1 MPSPSSDTVIPVQ
14 SSAKSRSR
22 RGRSSFTLL
31 SCQGDA
37 SRHRR
42 SRRGRQV
49 DRGARRRARARLH
62 VPRLGGDVPRRRA
75 GRRPRPGQPAH
86 RLRRRPRAPRRRGR
100 LRGDPHA
107 RGLRPR
113 LAPRGRPGGAGRDGR
128 QAARAARAR
137 RLGRRGTRH
146 RHGRRPGR
154 RLQGLADRQP
164 RGARPAPRP
173 AARRGRRA
181 GRARPQPRSQPD
193 GRRRRRRRGRHDRPD
208 DRRGRRP
215 PRRPGARMKVAVVGY
230 PNVGKSSLVN
240 RLSGSRTAV
249 VHERSGITRDRN
261 EIPCEWDGRRFTLID
276 TGGMDFLDPDPIS
289 GSIREQAQAALAD
302 AQVAVLVVDARG
314 GLRPGDEELADLLR
328 RWRGG
333 PVIVAAN
340 KVDSAPDIPSA
351 AEFYALGLGEP
362 LAVSAT
368 QGLGTGDLLDRVVE
382 LLPAEEEAAD
392 EADDAVRLAIVGR
405 PNVGKSTLVN
415 RLLGSERVIV
425 SEVAGTTRDAID
437 LPLEVDGRRVILVD
451 TAGLR
456 RQAKVQD
463 SVEYYTTLRSQRAVE
478 RADVALV
485 VCDAHDGITSQDMRI
500 AELAMQEGTATALV
514 LNKWDVAAMDE
525 SDLDHERARA
535 AQKLRLR
542 PKVLTASA
550 LTGRN
555 VGRVVSEAIA
565 LGDRM
570 HNRIPTPQLN
580 RFLSELVQERQPPAK
595 QGHRLKLLYMAQ
607 IGTAP
612 PRFAVQ
618 VNSRQR
624 VTRDYA
630 YFLENRLRARFGMD
644 GVPLVID
651 FNERGSGRRAP
662 AAERAGGRAGR
673 VPRYP

>member
-1 MPSPSSDTVIPVQ
+1 
-14 SSAKSRSR
+14 
-22 RGRSSFTLL
+22 
-31 SCQGDA
+31 
-37 SRHRR
+37 
-42 SRRGRQV
+42 
-49 DRGARRRARARLH
+49 
-62 VPRLGGDVPRRRA
+62 
-75 GRRPRPGQPAH
+75 
-86 RLRRRPRAPRRRGR
+86 
-100 LRGDPHA
+100 
-107 RGLRPR
+107 
-113 LAPRGRPGGAGRDGR
+113 
-128 QAARAARAR
+128 
-137 RLGRRGTRH
+137 
-146 RHGRRPGR
+146 
-154 RLQGLADRQP
+154 
-164 RGARPAPRP
+164 
-173 AARRGRRA
+173 
-181 GRARPQPRSQPD
+181 
-193 GRRRRRRRGRHDRPD
+193 
-208 DRRGRRP
+208 
-215 PRRPGARMKVAVVGY
+215 MKVAVVGY

-240 RLSGSRTAV
+240 RLTGSRQAV
-249 VHERSGITRDRN
+249 VHERAGITRDRN
-261 EIPCEWDGRRFTLID
+261 EIPCEWNGRTFALID

-302 AQVAVLVVDARG
+302 AQAAILVVDARA
-314 GLRPGDEELADLLR
+314 GLRPGDQELADLLR

-333 PVIVAAN
+333 PVAIAAN
-340 KVDSAPDIPSA
+340 KIDSVGDLPLAS
-351 AEFYALGLGEP
+351 EFYALGLGDP
-362 LAVSAT
+362 IAVSAT
-368 QGLGTGDLLDRVVE
+368 QGLGSGDLLDRIVE
-382 LLPAEEEAAD
+382 MLPAAEEEH
-392 EADDAVRLAIVGR
+392 EEDDAIRLAVVGR

-415 RLLGSERVIV
+415 RFLGSDRVIV
-425 SEVAGTTRDAID
+425 SDVAGTTRDAID
-437 LPLEVDGRRVILVD
+437 LPLEVDGRRVILID

-485 VCDAHDGITSQDMRI
+485 VCDAHDGITSQDLRI

-514 LNKWDVAAMDE
+514 LNKWDAAAME
-525 SDLDHERARA
+525 EGDLDHERARA

-555 VGRVVSEAIA
+555 VGRVLAEAIT

-570 HNRIPTPQLN
+570 HNRIPTPELN
-580 RFLSELVQERQPPAK
+580 RFVSELVRERQPPAK

-618 VNSRQR
+618 VNSRTR

-630 YFLENRLRARFGMD
+630 YFLENRLRSRFGMD
-644 GVPLVID
+644 GVPLIID

>member
-1 MPSPSSDTVIPVQ
+1 
-14 SSAKSRSR
+14 
-22 RGRSSFTLL
+22 
-31 SCQGDA
+31 
-37 SRHRR
+37 
-42 SRRGRQV
+42 
-49 DRGARRRARARLH
+49 
-62 VPRLGGDVPRRRA
+62 
-75 GRRPRPGQPAH
+75 
-86 RLRRRPRAPRRRGR
+86 
-100 LRGDPHA
+100 
-107 RGLRPR
+107 
-113 LAPRGRPGGAGRDGR
+113 
-128 QAARAARAR
+128 
-137 RLGRRGTRH
+137 
-146 RHGRRPGR
+146 
-154 RLQGLADRQP
+154 
-164 RGARPAPRP
+164 
-173 AARRGRRA
+173 
-181 GRARPQPRSQPD
+181 
-193 GRRRRRRRGRHDRPD
+193 
-208 DRRGRRP
+208 
-215 PRRPGARMKVAVVGY
+215 MKVAVVGY

-240 RLSGSRTAV
+240 RLTGSREAV
-249 VHERSGITRDRN
+249 VHERAGITRDRN
-261 EIPCEWDGRRFTLID
+261 EIPCEWNGRRFALID
-276 TGGMDFLDPDPIS
+276 TGGMDFLAIDPIA
-289 GSIREQAQAALAD
+289 GSIREQARAALAD
-302 AQVAVLVVDARG
+302 AQAAILVVDARA

-328 RWRGG
+328 RWKGG
-333 PVIVAAN
+333 PVVVAAN
-340 KVDSAPDIPSA
+340 KIDSVGDVPLGS
-351 AEFYALGLGEP
+351 EFYALGLGDP
-362 LAVSAT
+362 IPVSAA
-368 QGLGTGDLLDRVVE
+368 QGLGSGDLLDRVVE
-382 LLPAEEEAAD
+382 LLPEEEDAEEEG
-392 EADDAVRLAIVGR
+392 DAVRLAVVGR

-425 SEVAGTTRDAID
+425 SDVAGTTRDAID
-437 LPLEVDGRRVILVD
+437 LPLAVDGRRVILVD

-456 RQAKVQD
+456 RQAKVSD

-485 VCDAHDGITSQDMRI
+485 VCDAHDGITSQDLRI

-514 LNKWDVAAMDE
+514 LNKWDVAAMHE
-525 SDLDHERARA
+525 GDLDHERARA

-555 VGRVVSEAIA
+555 VGRVLNEAIA

-570 HNRIPTPQLN
+570 RNRIPTPALN
-580 RFLSELVQERQPPAK
+580 RFLSELVRERQPPAK

-673 VPRYP
+673 APRYP